1 MNEWVSNLYQSM
13 GLNSSLPTPHRGQT
27 QSSGMSS
34 KAVPGAIPPSGSPT
48 SGSYTQPHTS
58 HTYFFMM
65 FRFKKLF
72 FRVNYFHYSS

>member
-48 SGSYTQPHTS
+48 SGSYTQ
-58 HTYFFMM
+58 FIMM
-65 FRFKKLF
+65 MMDRCGKYITFLDKFQIILCK
-72 FRVNYFHYSS
+72 